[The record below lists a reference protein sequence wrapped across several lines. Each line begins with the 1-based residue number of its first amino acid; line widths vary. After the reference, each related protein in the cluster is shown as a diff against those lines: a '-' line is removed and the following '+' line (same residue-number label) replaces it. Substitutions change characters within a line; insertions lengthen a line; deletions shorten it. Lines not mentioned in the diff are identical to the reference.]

1 MLSSQ
6 ADHIHR
12 SDKLLAVNEISGI
25 LEHSDACKDMIQ
37 MDRKPSIP
45 LHHELREYAL
55 SLLRDRVPISRV
67 RLLCREWSIKRW
79 GGSPGDAHHRYV
91 LMEHESTSL
100 YRTLRYEDGITAKST
115 AVDNL
120 YKWFS
125 GDNPKTPVPD
135 LGESCL
141 FYQNLGPGNDE
152 CLILILATPRQ
163 HQMAWAY
170 GHQKQMML
178 DGMFG
183 ICSTCMLVFFLMAV
197 DDRNIGVP
205 VATIIFTPKKDAKAG
220 HASYDG
226 PLLARFLQH
235 WKDGMGKNAAGEDF
249 EIKVAN
255 TDNDPRERHGL
266 QMNWN
271 DIRLILCMFHMYLAI
286 MAQWVDPLF
295 VLCPKG

>member
-1 MLSSQ
+1 M
-6 ADHIHR
+6 
-12 SDKLLAVNEISGI
+12 K
-25 LEHSDACKDMIQ
+25 
-37 MDRKPSIP
+37 
-45 LHHELREYAL
+45 
-55 SLLRDRVPISRV
+55 
-67 RLLCREWSIKRW
+67 
-79 GGSPGDAHHRYV
+79 
-91 LMEHESTSL
+91 T
-100 YRTLRYEDGITAKST
+100 T

-120 YKWFS
+120 YKWFG

-178 DGMFG
+178 DGTFG
-183 ICSTCMLVFFLMAV
+183 ICSTCVLVFFLMVV

-226 PLLARFLQH
+226 PLLARLLQH
-235 WKDGMGKNAAGEDF
+235 WKDGMGKNAAGKDF
-249 EIKVAN
+249 
-255 TDNDPRERHGL
+255 
-266 QMNWN
+266 
-271 DIRLILCMFHMYLAI
+271 
-286 MAQWVDPLF
+286 
-295 VLCPKG
+295 